1 MQGCSSEKLQTNQRE
16 KESICEEETV
26 STMPQKHQDNPKGGH
41 SQQLPGEQKFNG
53 KKLKRKKIATKN
65 FKCRLCQ
72 ERSAGRFT
80 SMIVKSIRTKSVG
93 QNTET
98 STEMRILAS
107 DWSQDRS
114 SDIITGLLLLKT
126 DHIAFILTF
135 NLLSGADLRRSVRP
149 ATKNI
154 AQNQR

>member
-1 MQGCSSEKLQTNQRE
+1 
-16 KESICEEETV
+16 
-26 STMPQKHQDNPKGGH
+26 
-41 SQQLPGEQKFNG
+41 
-53 KKLKRKKIATKN
+53 
-65 FKCRLCQ
+65 
-72 ERSAGRFT
+72 
-80 SMIVKSIRTKSVG
+80 MIVKSIRTKSVG

-98 STEMRILAS
+98 STDMRIVAS

-126 DHIAFILTF
+126 DHIAFILNF
-135 NLLSGADLRRSVRP
+135 NLLSGADLRRGVRP